1 MRCGVRGKSNLYS
14 APIKLWMRFRLWFYN
29 LLPLGQFT
37 LNQVYWNRLGLSMCI
52 SMVKRPSGPHGFANG
67 RNKLSWT
74 LQLPKLS
81 NYMYL
86 SDALQISIIRTVW
99 ACRCAT
105 TWSFALRTHMGV
117 SMGAINFWNPLLYRL
132 SYIAYRPYMMLLHC
146 LQLLAES

>member
-1 MRCGVRGKSNLYS
+1 
-14 APIKLWMRFRLWFYN
+14 
-29 LLPLGQFT
+29 
-37 LNQVYWNRLGLSMCI
+37 MCS
-52 SMVKRPSGPHGFANG
+52 SMVKRPSEPHGFANG

-117 SMGAINFWNPLLYRL
+117 SMGAINFWNPLSYRL

-146 LQLLAES
+146 LQLLAESLIDWLNCSLSIFPSVILFVRIDHVLLRKMHEVREDESRYMGLCNISP